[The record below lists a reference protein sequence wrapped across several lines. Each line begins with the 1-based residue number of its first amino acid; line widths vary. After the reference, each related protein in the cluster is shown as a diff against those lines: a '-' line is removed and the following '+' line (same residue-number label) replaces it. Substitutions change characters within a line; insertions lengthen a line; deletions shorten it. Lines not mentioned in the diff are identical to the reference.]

1 MLPLFDAAGDLATE
15 TLVFA
20 NELRTNE
27 SLSLEHVRE
36 ISGCAR
42 LPRRGDETSAS
53 ASSDVSFIR
62 ARSRGCPSL
71 IQI

>member
-53 ASSDVSFIR
+53 ASSDVYSR
-62 ARSRGCPSL
+62 TQSRGCQPF